1 MTPLCKFF
9 ADDFTVT
16 KAPYGQ
22 ALVKGLLFAIL
33 LIFAFEIS
41 NYTPQHA
48 IWALISFILICTI
61 LFIMQRF
68 GIKLLSFQV
77 LKSGDWLLI
86 IMSLL
91 LMLGLDSLFDHF
103 IDANNK
109 NDASID
115 ADFKDVSTWAAI
127 SSLAII
133 PAISEEIVMRGI
145 MMRVFFR
152 NHLFIGM
159 IVSSLIFAW
168 LHEADSLIGYLP
180 YFYAGIIFALVYLK
194 TKRIEAAILV
204 HFFNNLLST
213 LFI

>member
-33 LIFAFEIS
+33 LIIAFEIS

>member
-16 KAPYGQ
+16 KASYGQ

-77 LKSGDWLLI
+77 LKSGDWLLV

-115 ADFKDVSTWAAI
+115 ADFKDVPTWAAI
-127 SSLAII
+127 FSLAII
-133 PAISEEIVMRGI
+133 PAVTEEIVMRGI

>member
-115 ADFKDVSTWAAI
+115 ADFKDVPTWAAI
-127 SSLAII
+127 FSLAII

>member
-61 LFIMQRF
+61 LFIMQCF

-77 LKSGDWLLI
+77 LKSGDWLLV

-115 ADFKDVSTWAAI
+115 ADFKDVPTWAAI
-127 SSLAII
+127 FSLAII

>member
-33 LIFAFEIS
+33 LIFGFEIS

-77 LKSGDWLLI
+77 LKSGDWLLV

-91 LMLGLDSLFDHF
+91 FMLGLDSLFDHF

-115 ADFKDVSTWAAI
+115 ADFKDAPTWAAI
-127 SSLAII
+127 FSLAII
-133 PAISEEIVMRGI
+133 PAVTEEIVMRGI

-180 YFYAGIIFALVYLK
+180 YFYASIIFALVYLK

>member
-33 LIFAFEIS
+33 LIFGFEIS

-48 IWALISFILICTI
+48 IWALISFILICII

-77 LKSGDWLLI
+77 LKSGDWLLV

-91 LMLGLDSLFDHF
+91 FMLGLDSLFDHF

-115 ADFKDVSTWAAI
+115 ADFKDVPTWSAI
-127 SSLAII
+127 FSLAII
-133 PAISEEIVMRGI
+133 PAVTEEIVMRGI

>member
-33 LIFAFEIS
+33 LIFGFEIS

-77 LKSGDWLLI
+77 LKSGDWLLV

-91 LMLGLDSLFDHF
+91 FMLGLDSLFDHF

-115 ADFKDVSTWAAI
+115 ADFKDVPTWAAI
-127 SSLAII
+127 FSLAII
-133 PAISEEIVMRGI
+133 PAVTEEIVMRGI

>member
-33 LIFAFEIS
+33 LIFGFEIS

-48 IWALISFILICTI
+48 IWALISFILICII

-77 LKSGDWLLI
+77 LKSGDWLLV

-91 LMLGLDSLFDHF
+91 FMLGLDSLFDHF

-115 ADFKDVSTWAAI
+115 ADFKDVPTWAAI
-127 SSLAII
+127 FSLAII
-133 PAISEEIVMRGI
+133 PAVTEEIVMRGI

>member
-77 LKSGDWLLI
+77 LKSGDWLLV

-91 LMLGLDSLFDHF
+91 FMLGLDSLFDHF

-115 ADFKDVSTWAAI
+115 ADFKDVPTWAAFF
-127 SSLAII
+127 SLAII
-133 PAISEEIVMRGI
+133 PAVTEEIVMRGI

>member
-33 LIFAFEIS
+33 LIFGFEIS

-77 LKSGDWLLI
+77 LKSGDWLLV

-91 LMLGLDSLFDHF
+91 FMLGLDSLFDHF

-115 ADFKDVSTWAAI
+115 ADFKDVPTWAAFF
-127 SSLAII
+127 SLAII
-133 PAISEEIVMRGI
+133 PAVTEEIVMRGI

>member
-33 LIFAFEIS
+33 LIFGFEIS
-41 NYTPQHA
+41 NYAPQHA

-77 LKSGDWLLI
+77 LKSGDWLLV

-91 LMLGLDSLFDHF
+91 FMLGLDSLFDHF

-109 NDASID
+109 NDASIG
-115 ADFKDVSTWAAI
+115 ADFKDVPTWAAI
-127 SSLAII
+127 FSLAII
-133 PAISEEIVMRGI
+133 PAVTEEIVMRGI

>member
-1 MTPLCKFF
+1 MTPLCKYF

-68 GIKLLSFQV
+68 GIKILSFQV
-77 LKSGDWLLI
+77 LKSGDWLLV

-115 ADFKDVSTWAAI
+115 ADFKDVPTWAAI
-127 SSLAII
+127 FSLAII
-133 PAISEEIVMRGI
+133 PAVTEEIVMRGI

>member
-33 LIFAFEIS
+33 LIFGFEIS

-48 IWALISFILICTI
+48 IWALISFILICII

-77 LKSGDWLLI
+77 LKSGDWLLV

-91 LMLGLDSLFDHF
+91 FMLGLDSLFDHF

-115 ADFKDVSTWAAI
+115 ADFKDVPTWSAI
-127 SSLAII
+127 FSLAII
-133 PAISEEIVMRGI
+133 PAVTEEIVMRGI

-168 LHEADSLIGYLP
+168 LHEADSLIGNLP

>member
-77 LKSGDWLLI
+77 LKSGDWLLV

-115 ADFKDVSTWAAI
+115 ADFKDVPTWAAI
-127 SSLAII
+127 FSLAII
-133 PAISEEIVMRGI
+133 PAVTEEIVMRGI

>member
-33 LIFAFEIS
+33 LIFGFEIS

-77 LKSGDWLLI
+77 LKSGDWLLV

-91 LMLGLDSLFDHF
+91 FMLGLDSLFDHF

-109 NDASID
+109 NDASIG
-115 ADFKDVSTWAAI
+115 ADFKDVPTWAAI
-127 SSLAII
+127 FSLAII
-133 PAISEEIVMRGI
+133 PAVTEEIVMRGI